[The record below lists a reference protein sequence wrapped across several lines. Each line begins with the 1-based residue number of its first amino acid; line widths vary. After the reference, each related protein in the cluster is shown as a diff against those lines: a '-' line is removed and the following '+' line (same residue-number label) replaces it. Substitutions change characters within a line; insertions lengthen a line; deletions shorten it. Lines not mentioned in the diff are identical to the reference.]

1 MRIFLSLIVGFV
13 VLAALG
19 AAIGGVWF
27 MREIRAPGPLPQTRI
42 VLIERGWGAQKIAQ
56 ALKEN
61 EIVANALVFRL
72 AARAR
77 GGRETLKA
85 GEYEF
90 PAHVSVTQVLEKI
103 AAGDVYPRRITIP
116 EGLTSQQIL
125 ALLAAAPALSGDVA
139 QIPAE
144 GSLLPETYAYVY
156 GDTRQSL
163 VDQMQAAMRK
173 TLQDLWP
180 HRSVN
185 LPVSTPEQAV
195 TLASIVE
202 KETGV
207 AAERPRIA
215 GVFVNRLQRGMPL
228 QSDPTVLYAMT
239 GGTPENS
246 GQGPIGRRLLSKDLS
261 IDSPYNTYKY
271 PGLPPGPIAAPGRDA
286 LAAALNPERND
297 FLYFVA
303 DGTGGHEFSRTLE
316 EHNRNV
322 ARWRTLRRT
331 QAAE

>member
-1 MRIFLSLIVGFV
+1 MRIVLSLVIGFV

-19 AAIGGVWF
+19 AAGGGIWF
-27 MREIRAPGPLPQTRI
+27 SRAIHAPGPLPETRI

-56 ALKEN
+56 TLAEN
-61 EIVANALVFRL
+61 DVISSAPVFRL
-72 AARAR
+72 AARIR
-77 GGRETLKA
+77 GGQDTLKA

-90 PAHVSVTQVLEKI
+90 PAHVSVTDALEKI

-116 EGLTSQQIL
+116 EGLTSRQIL
-125 ALLAAAPALSGDVA
+125 ALLAAAPALSGNIA
-139 QIPAE
+139 QVPAE

-163 VDQMQAAMRK
+163 VNQMQTAMRK
-173 TLQDLWP
+173 ALEDLWP
-180 HRSVN
+180 HRAAD
-185 LPVSTPEQAV
+185 LPFSTPEQAV

-202 KETGV
+202 KETGIT
-207 AAERPRIA
+207 AERPRIA
-215 GVFVNRLQRGMPL
+215 GVFVNRLRRGMAL

-239 GGTPENS
+239 GGAPEED
-246 GQGPIGRRLLSKDLS
+246 GQGPIGRRLLTKDLGV
-261 IDSPYNTYKY
+261 DSPYNTYKY

-286 LAAALNPERND
+286 LAAVLNPERND

-322 ARWRTLRRT
+322 ARWRALRRT
-331 QAAE
+331 RE